1 MAFFE
6 ITSRDLFSIATK
18 FGLNFHQ
25 TFSIQVWS
33 FQRST
38 FM

>member
-6 ITSRDLFSIATK
+6 ITSRDLFSIATNI
-18 FGLNFHQ
+18 GLNFHQ
-25 TFSIQVWS
+25 TFSIQVRS

-38 FM
+38 LL